1 MPAGQTKGI
10 TVKIDAS
17 LHAEIK
23 AYLEQNGI
31 TMSEFI
37 AQAAQDE
44 LHPKIQQM
52 EDMSMKENMRTLA
65 FQVPE
70 SLFQRIKDYLQRN
83 GMTQK
88 QFVIGLI
95 EEELDR
101 DEELLHQQ
109 EPAQNDMEEE
119 QNEAPA
125 EGVVPEVGPDDGQN
139 EYEPEQEEGQA
150 AGGFEAPA
158 DEIVEGQDEGFYE
171 GAVPETGPDDGQSE
185 YDPEQEEGQD
195 VGGFEAPSGEDM
207 EELDEGFSEDVVPE
221 DTPGDG
227 QAEYDPQQEEE
238 QAMGDFEDD
247 FSPYAGDPDFSTED
261 EEETEEYMD
270 MGM

>member
-23 AYLEQNGI
+23 AYLEQNGL

-44 LHPKIQQM
+44 LHPKIQQT
-52 EDMSMKENMRTLA
+52 EDRNMKENMRTLA

-70 SLFQRIKDYLQRN
+70 SLFQRIKDYLSRN
-83 GMTQK
+83 NMTQK

-109 EPAQNDMEEE
+109 EPPQDDTEEE
-119 QNEAPA
+119 QDGTPV
-125 EGVVPEVGPDDGQN
+125 EGVVPEVALDDGQN
-139 EYEPEQEEGQA
+139 EY
-150 AGGFEAPA
+150 APQYA
-158 DEIVEGQDEGFYE
+158 
-171 GAVPETGPDDGQSE
+171 
-185 YDPEQEEGQD
+185 
-195 VGGFEAPSGEDM
+195 
-207 EELDEGFSEDVVPE
+207 
-221 DTPGDG
+221 
-227 QAEYDPQQEEE
+227 EE
-238 QAMGDFEDD
+238 QGTDD
-247 FSPYAGDPDFSTED
+247 FAPYDGEAGDPDFSDED
-261 EEETEEYMD
+261 EEETMD